1 MPPPVSVFF
10 YTGCV
15 VLAAKNTKKLLYNPT
30 FRSVLFQALA
40 AAALCYFVYSI
51 INNALTNLDQRGIA
65 TGFGFLS
72 QEAGFGIG
80 LSLIDYDETYSYGRT
95 FFVGLL
101 NTALVSVL
109 GILLATLLGF
119 IIGIARLSSNW
130 LVSRFAAVYIEI
142 FRNVPLLLQIFFWY
156 FAVLQ
161 ALPSPRNSLSFGESV
176 FLNVRGLYFAKPVF
190 GPNAYWIGLALI
202 AAIVSGISYAIYAKK
217 KQKATG
223 QQSPILWVSLSLL
236 VVLPTF
242 SYFASGQPVYLEVP
256 ELKGFNFRGGIGI
269 IPELAALLLALSIY
283 TASFIAEI
291 VRAGINAVSHGQ
303 TEAALSLGL
312 PQGKTLR
319 LVVIPQALRIIIPP
333 LTSQYLNLTKNS
345 SLAMAIGYPDLV
357 SVFAGTTLNQTGQAI
372 EIIAM
377 TMAVYLA
384 LSLFTSLLM
393 NIYNRKVALVER

>member
-1 MPPPVSVFF
+1 MASPPAMIIF

-15 VLAAKNTKKLLYNPT
+15 VLAAKKTSLFYNPT
-30 FRSVLFQALA
+30 FRALLFQALA
-40 AAALCYFVYSI
+40 AAALAYVIYSI
-51 INNALTNLDQRGIA
+51 INNTLTNLDQRGIA
-65 TGFGFLS
+65 TGFGFLT

-109 GILLATLLGF
+109 GIFLATILGF
-119 IIGIARLSSNW
+119 VIGIARLSSNW
-130 LVSRFAAVYIEI
+130 LVSRFAAVYIET
-142 FRNVPLLLQIFFWY
+142 FRNIPLLLQIFFWY

-176 FLNVRGLYFAKPVF
+176 FLNVRGLYIAKPIF
-190 GPNAYWIGLALI
+190 EQNAYWIGLALI
-202 AAIVSGISYAIYAKK
+202 TAVVLSISYTIYAKR
-217 KQKATG
+217 KQKASG

-236 VVLPTF
+236 IVLPTIA
-242 SYFASGQPVYLEVP
+242 YFASGQPVHMEPPV
-256 ELKGFNFRGGIGI
+256 LKGFNFRGGIGI

-372 EIIAM
+372 EIIVM
-377 TMAVYLA
+377 TMAVYLT
-384 LSLFTSLLM
+384 LSLLTSLLM